1 MWFML
6 IAPSYLLCLRVS
18 RQSIVLTTANSTR
31 WAMHDRAMFSRPILY
46 KNIVSDNVVAEGVK
60 KIFFPKKNSKRHQ
73 I

>member
-18 RQSIVLTTANSTR
+18 RQSIVLTTTR

-60 KIFFPKKNSKRHQ
+60 KIFFTKKNSKRHQ